1 MFFRWL
7 YWQNTNEEQERRKA
21 VISQLEDTLKHDYS
35 RNNAKHPPTL
45 SYEEL
50 AAIRKTLQN
59 KNLDVD
65 SDYIRDTWHQVYR
78 R

>member
-1 MFFRWL
+1 M
-7 YWQNTNEEQERRKA
+7 YWQYTDDEHERRKA
-21 VISQLEDTLKHDYS
+21 TVYQLEDVLRQDYS
-35 RNNAKHPPTL
+35 RNSNSDKHPPTL

-59 KNLDVD
+59 KNFDVD
-65 SDYIRDTWHQVYR
+65 SDYIRDTWHHVYR